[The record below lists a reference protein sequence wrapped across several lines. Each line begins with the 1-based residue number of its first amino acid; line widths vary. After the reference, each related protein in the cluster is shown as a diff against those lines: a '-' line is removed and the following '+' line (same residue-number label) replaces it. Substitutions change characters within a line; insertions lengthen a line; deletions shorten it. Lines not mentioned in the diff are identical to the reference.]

1 MGDLSKNLSRHE
13 FACKCGCGFDTV
25 DVGLVYIVQAVRDHF
40 GRPVTI
46 NSGCRCPEHNLK
58 VTKNPKSKSQHLI
71 GRAADIVVA
80 GVSPADVADYCET
93 LDPGGIGRYDGF
105 THVDSRSGAQWRG

>member
-1 MGDLSKNLSRHE
+1 MGDLSKNLSRYE
-13 FACKCGCGFDTV
+13 FDCKCGCGFDTV

-46 NSGCRCPEHNLK
+46 NSGCRCPEHNRREGGAD
-58 VTKNPKSKSQHLI
+58 KSQHLI

-93 LDPGGIGRYDGF
+93 MNPGGIGRYAGF
-105 THVDSRSGAQWRG
+105 THVDSRSGEQWRG